1 MILLNFLSK
10 ELIGNFKKELF
21 IKTLYVVTLFVIFW
35 IFILSATIFT
45 AKQFL
50 AIQTNSIKDRIAM
63 TQSLK
68 DTTEA
73 EKLENEI
80 NHINQLALKLDE
92 VSSKYPND
100 FPELLEIIAPMVP
113 SGSNI
118 KKFVFSAWP
127 EAKITIEG
135 HSALRTHIITLQ
147 ERLENSDFFSKV
159 EAPLSNL
166 LKAEDINFQFTVYLN
181 TNEN

>member
-68 DTTEA
+68 DTTQA
-73 EKLENEI
+73 EKLKKKI
-80 NHINQLALKLDE
+80 NHIK
-92 VSSKYPND
+92 
-100 FPELLEIIAPMVP
+100 
-113 SGSNI
+113 
-118 KKFVFSAWP
+118 
-127 EAKITIEG
+127 
-135 HSALRTHIITLQ
+135 
-147 ERLENSDFFSKV
+147 
-159 EAPLSNL
+159 
-166 LKAEDINFQFTVYLN
+166 
-181 TNEN
+181 